1 MDFYEALASGTSAE
15 ELERVFRKDLAAA
28 QEKIKKEKEATAA
41 EARMREAAAK
51 LKANKAEEEKNK
63 KIQEQRDIVAEEFTT
78 YICLLFGDLFKEEED
93 GEDVPDSVIED
104 LYNAI
109 EEKIVE
115 FENTMLPMI
124 KFASNLKEAFGFSQE
139 EKEETP
145 DYIIQNFLK
154 SL

>member
-15 ELERVFRKDLAAA
+15 ELEKVFRENLAAA
-28 QEKIKKEKEATAA
+28 QEKIKKEKEAATA

-51 LKANKAEEEKNK
+51 LKANKAEEAKNI
-63 KIQEQRDIVAEEFTT
+63 KIQEQREIVAEEFTA
-78 YICLLFGDLFKEEED
+78 YICLLFEDIFKDDEE
-93 GEDVPDSVIED
+93 GDVPDSIVED

-115 FENTMLPMI
+115 FESTMLPMI
-124 KFASNLKEAFGFSQE
+124 KFTSNLKEAFGFSQE

>member
-28 QEKIKKEKEATAA
+28 QEKIKKEKEAAAA

-51 LKANKAEEEKNK
+51 LKANKAEEERNR
-63 KIQEQRDIVAEEFTT
+63 KIQEQRELVAEEFTA
-78 YICLLFGDLFKEEED
+78 YICLLFEDIFKEED
-93 GEDVPDSVIED
+93 GEVPDSMVED

-115 FENTMLPMI
+115 FESTMLPMI
-124 KFASNLKEAFGFSQE
+124 KFTSNLKEAFGFSQE

>member
-28 QEKIKKEKEATAA
+28 QEKIKKEKEAAAA

-63 KIQEQRDIVAEEFTT
+63 KIQEQREIVAEEFTA
-78 YICLLFGDLFKEEED
+78 YICLLFEDILKEGD
-93 GEDVPDSVIED
+93 DVPDSTIED
-104 LYNAI
+104 LYDAI
-109 EEKIVE
+109 EEKIIE
-115 FENTMLPMI
+115 FENTLLPMI
-124 KFASNLKEAFGFSQE
+124 RFTSNLEEAFGFSQE